1 MQGRAQRREWKPRQP
16 EVAVHPAG
24 RAFRGGAGPRFFVIR
39 PEIAIFASGVS
50 VYGSSERER
59 WSFFNDINMKIAIV
73 GASGAVGQ
81 EFLKILEERDLGI
94 DSLLLF
100 GSERSAGRTYKFRG
114 EDITVKLLQHN
125 DDFKG
130 VDFALTSAG
139 AGTSREFAETITRHG
154 AIMIDNSSAFRMDA
168 DVPLVVPE
176 VNPGDA
182 KDAPRRII
190 ANPNC
195 TTIQMVVAL
204 KAIEDL
210 SHIRRVHVSTYQS
223 ASGAGAAAM
232 DELVAQYAELGAGRQ
247 PTVSKFAF
255 QLAYNVIPHID
266 VFTDNDYTKEEM
278 KMFHETRKIMHSD
291 IAVSATCVR
300 VPVMRAHS
308 ESIWL
313 ETERPVSVAEARE
326 AFSRAQ
332 GVVLMDDPAPL
343 CRWLNEHA
351 VGIVDVVSA
360 RLVRVF
366 FKSSPYMVV
375 ACVIALFRQAQAPKL
390 RWRYVLAVSLLL
402 CALLLS
408 FTRSLYGALGL
419 TAVLSITAVLILCP
433 VGRKRVLAFLLAVMV
448 CFGVMSTV
456 QEIVLEGSY
465 LSFAVSRTVGREIP
479 ASWASQLRQRL
490 RGDTPG
496 NQPDS
501 SEMDSQRSYIEVTER
516 SDQLRQETKDGLK
529 VYIRRSPVI
538 GCGLGASAANREKG
552 VDEYFY
558 LDMLARTG
566 IVGLVLYILPFG
578 YVVLWCLRRRSLL
591 RECPEGAAVVC
602 GLCTFWVVTWFNPW
616 MNAVLGI
623 AWYAVTLSVPQALE
637 EQNA

>member
-1 MQGRAQRREWKPRQP
+1 MKNKWRFFAVILAVVLCMTVFSVTAYAGGGDMVDSTMGDPTMETPTATTQP
-16 EVAVHPAG
+16 ENTNTGEQTPNGQTLTVLVTENADGSHTVTIGDRSWTLPAKREQAGKVVNVRTYLNLRTGPGTDYTVIG
-24 RAFRGGAGPRFFVIR
+24 RLLNGAEVK
-39 PEIAIFASGVS
+39 V
-50 VYGSSERER
+50 
-59 WSFFNDINMKIAIV
+59 
-73 GASGAVGQ
+73 
-81 EFLKILEERDLGI
+81 LEESNGW
-94 DSLLLF
+94 
-100 GSERSAGRTYKFRG
+100 YK
-114 EDITVKLLQHN
+114 V
-125 DDFKG
+125 
-130 VDFALTSAG
+130 
-139 AGTSREFAETITRHG
+139 
-154 AIMIDNSSAFRMDA
+154 
-168 DVPLVVPE
+168 VVPE
-176 VNPGDA
+176 QTGYVCGKYLDVMN
-182 KDAPRRII
+182 APTENSGNDTDMAGLPELLRNLGAYLKKPVIWLTVIFAVWLVFCAWRGIRAENRMDVLI
-190 ANPNC
+190 TDVKGFMWLLLVP
-195 TTIQMVVAL
+195 VLVATVRSRQRL
-204 KAIEDL
+204 RVLL
-210 SHIRRVHVSTYQS
+210 SWVL
-223 ASGAGAAAM
+223 AGAVIQAA
-232 DELVAQYAELGAGRQ
+232 VI
-247 PTVSKFAF
+247 
-255 QLAYNVIPHID
+255 LAVN
-266 VFTDNDYTKEEM
+266 
-278 KMFHETRKIMHSD
+278 
-291 IAVSATCVR
+291 A
-300 VPVMRAHS
+300 
-308 ESIWL
+308 
-313 ETERPVSVAEARE
+313 
-326 AFSRAQ
+326 

-433 VGRKRVLAFLLAVMV
+433 AGRKRVLAFLLAVVV